1 MVYKMYIFLESNII
15 TCHQVK
21 IAKRKTY
28 TTYLRLNTEFVLK
41 DYQTKSTLLEENT
54 ACNSLRVRIVLE
66 K

>member
-1 MVYKMYIFLESNII
+1 MIYKMYIFLESNII

-41 DYQTKSTLLEENT
+41 DYQTKSTLPKENT
-54 ACNSLRVRIVLE
+54 T
-66 K
+66 